1 MPDFKEE
8 ARIIRELTRAE
19 NGPDPFS
26 SAVRSTRMPMLITD
40 PRQPDNPI
48 VFANAAFSRLTGY
61 NRRDIN
67 GQNRLFLQ
75 GPDTDQ
81 TDVARLRDAIDARET
96 IELDLLNYRSD
107 GSTFWNRLLVSPVFD
122 DEGQLTYFFASQF
135 DVTLEK
141 ERLVQL
147 LKDREALEA
156 EVFHRNADLLASE
169 QRLRLALEAGRLG
182 TWSIDLNTGHLS
194 ASAACK
200 EICGWPRDEPL
211 SLDQLRNLIH
221 PEDRQLQLDAISEAI
236 ETGHLLDTEY
246 RLILQDGGERWV
258 QLRGQ
263 ANYRADGSPVSVVG
277 TTQDVTERRNAQ
289 TYNAMLATEMNH
301 RLKNTLTSMQAII
314 TQTFRSAS
322 DLEDAATSIK
332 SRIRAMTDANDLLI
346 SGRFEGGTV
355 PQLLDNA
362 LTPFGVSDTGQFTL
376 RGPDVAIPAHF
387 IGPMALAIHELAI
400 NATKYGALSVAG
412 GSIFIEWDVRVTG
425 EGRMLDL
432 RWLEQDGPPVE
443 APTHTGFGTRL
454 IDRTLRDALN
464 ARVEISYPP
473 SGLRFAMS
481 ARLDQA

>member
-61 NRRDIN
+61 NRRDII
-67 GQNRLFLQ
+67 GQNCRFLQ

-182 TWSIDLNTGHLS
+182 TWSIDLNTEHLS

-200 EICGWPRDEPL
+200 KICGWPRDEPL

-221 PEDRQLQLDAISEAI
+221 PEDRKAS
-236 ETGHLLDTEY
+236 T
-246 RLILQDGGERWV
+246 
-258 QLRGQ
+258 
-263 ANYRADGSPVSVVG
+263 
-277 TTQDVTERRNAQ
+277 RR
-289 TYNAMLATEMNH
+289 
-301 RLKNTLTSMQAII
+301 
-314 TQTFRSAS
+314 
-322 DLEDAATSIK
+322 
-332 SRIRAMTDANDLLI
+332 
-346 SGRFEGGTV
+346 
-355 PQLLDNA
+355 
-362 LTPFGVSDTGQFTL
+362 
-376 RGPDVAIPAHF
+376 HF
-387 IGPMALAIHELAI
+387 
-400 NATKYGALSVAG
+400 
-412 GSIFIEWDVRVTG
+412 
-425 EGRMLDL
+425 
-432 RWLEQDGPPVE
+432 
-443 APTHTGFGTRL
+443 
-454 IDRTLRDALN
+454 
-464 ARVEISYPP
+464 
-473 SGLRFAMS
+473 
-481 ARLDQA
+481 

>member
-1 MPDFKEE
+1 
-8 ARIIRELTRAE
+8 
-19 NGPDPFS
+19 
-26 SAVRSTRMPMLITD
+26 MLITD

-61 NRRDIN
+61 NRRDII
-67 GQNRLFLQ
+67 GQNCRFLQ

-322 DLEDAATSIK
+322 DFRTPLQASN
-332 SRIRAMTDANDLLI
+332 RA
-346 SGRFEGGTV
+346 
-355 PQLLDNA
+355 
-362 LTPFGVSDTGQFTL
+362 
-376 RGPDVAIPAHF
+376 
-387 IGPMALAIHELAI
+387 
-400 NATKYGALSVAG
+400 
-412 GSIFIEWDVRVTG
+412 
-425 EGRMLDL
+425 
-432 RWLEQDGPPVE
+432 
-443 APTHTGFGTRL
+443 
-454 IDRTLRDALN
+454 
-464 ARVEISYPP
+464 
-473 SGLRFAMS
+473 
-481 ARLDQA
+481 

>member
-61 NRRDIN
+61 NRRDII
-67 GQNRLFLQ
+67 GQNCRFLQ

-258 QLRGQ
+258 NCAVKPTTGRM
-263 ANYRADGSPVSVVG
+263 AHRYPWSARHRMSP
-277 TTQDVTERRNAQ
+277 N
-289 TYNAMLATEMNH
+289 
-301 RLKNTLTSMQAII
+301 
-314 TQTFRSAS
+314 
-322 DLEDAATSIK
+322 
-332 SRIRAMTDANDLLI
+332 
-346 SGRFEGGTV
+346 GGT
-355 PQLLDNA
+355 LR
-362 LTPFGVSDTGQFTL
+362 LTMPCWRQ
-376 RGPDVAIPAHF
+376 R
-387 IGPMALAIHELAI
+387 
-400 NATKYGALSVAG
+400 
-412 GSIFIEWDVRVTG
+412 
-425 EGRMLDL
+425 
-432 RWLEQDGPPVE
+432 
-443 APTHTGFGTRL
+443 
-454 IDRTLRDALN
+454 
-464 ARVEISYPP
+464 
-473 SGLRFAMS
+473 
-481 ARLDQA
+481 